1 MTATEEVAREQAAPA
16 YLRHDKSLW
25 RRVLVRTDTAL
36 ALVLVAVIIWAT
48 FTVPYFAQAFTY
60 STLLLNIAPILLM
73 VLPVTLIIMTGE
85 IDLSVGSV
93 LGVSSAVL
101 GLLFQH
107 GVPLAAAA
115 VISVL
120 AGTLIGALN
129 GFMVAVVGLPSLAVT
144 IGTLALFRGVA
155 VGLLGTTAVT
165 GFPSGT
171 ALWLRA
177 NIGGTPI
184 PRVMV
189 GIVVLAV
196 LFGVLLHAT
205 TFGRGI
211 VAIGLSSET
220 ALFSGVAVNRTK
232 LLLFIASGTV
242 AAATGALYTLIYSNA
257 IGSNGIGLEL
267 QVVTAI
273 VLGGVSIWGGR
284 GTLIGAI
291 IGALLIGTLSKAL
304 QLQHVGS
311 DVISVITGGALIL
324 SVVVASIG
332 GFVSRRRRG
341 SASFAKNGG

>member
-1 MTATEEVAREQAAPA
+1 MTATTQAPAPA

-36 ALVLVAVIIWAT
+36 MLSLVAVIIWAT
-48 FTVPYFAQAFTY
+48 YSVPYFAQAFTY

-73 VLPVTLIIMTGE
+73 VLPVTLIIVTDE

-93 LGVSSAVL
+93 LGVSSAIL
-101 GLLFQH
+101 GLLYQH
-107 GVPLAAAA
+107 GAPLAVAAL
-115 VISVL
+115 VSVL
-120 AGTLIGALN
+120 AGALIGAMN

-165 GFPSGT
+165 GFPSAT
-171 ALWLRA
+171 SLWLRA

-184 PRVMV
+184 PRIMV
-189 GIVVLAV
+189 GVVVLA
-196 LFGVLLHAT
+196 LFFGVLLHMT

-211 VAIGLSSET
+211 FAIGLSSEN

-242 AAATGALYTLIYSNA
+242 AAGTGVLYTLLYSNA

-284 GTLIGAI
+284 GTLVGAI
-291 IGALLIGTLSKAL
+291 IGALLIGTLGKAL
-304 QLQHVGS
+304 QLLHVGS

-332 GFVSRRRRG
+332 GIVSRRRR
-341 SASFAKNGG
+341 APTPAAKTGG

>member
-1 MTATEEVAREQAAPA
+1 VTATGQAAPA

-25 RRVLVRTDTAL
+25 RRVLLRTDTAL
-36 ALVLVAVIIWAT
+36 VLALAAVIVWST
-48 FTVPYFAQAFTY
+48 LSVPFFAQAFTY
-60 STLLLNIAPILLM
+60 STLLLNTAPILLM
-73 VLPVTLIIMTGE
+73 VLPVTLIIITGE

-93 LGVSSAVL
+93 LGVASAIL
-101 GLLFQH
+101 GLLVQH
-107 GVPLAAAA
+107 GVPLAGAAL
-115 VISVL
+115 ISVL
-120 AGTLIGALN
+120 AGVLIGALN

-155 VGLLGTTAVT
+155 VGMLGTTAVT
-165 GFPSGT
+165 GFPGGA

-177 NIGGTPI
+177 NVGGTPI
-184 PRVMV
+184 PRVVV
-189 GIVVLAV
+189 GIAILAV
-196 LFGVLLHAT
+196 LFGVVLHAT

-211 VAIGLSSET
+211 YAIGLSSET

-242 AAATGALYTLIYSNA
+242 AAATGVLYTLIYSDA

-284 GTLIGAI
+284 GALVGAI
-291 IGALLIGTLSKAL
+291 VGALLIGTLSKAL
-304 QLQHVGS
+304 QLLHVGS

-332 GFVSRRRRG
+332 GFVSRRRRRP
-341 SASFAKNGG
+341 AATAKNGG

>member
-1 MTATEEVAREQAAPA
+1 M
-16 YLRHDKSLW
+16 
-25 RRVLVRTDTAL
+25 
-36 ALVLVAVIIWAT
+36 
-48 FTVPYFAQAFTY
+48 
-60 STLLLNIAPILLM
+60 
-73 VLPVTLIIMTGE
+73 
-85 IDLSVGSV
+85 
-93 LGVSSAVL
+93 
-101 GLLFQH
+101 
-107 GVPLAAAA
+107 
-115 VISVL
+115 
-120 AGTLIGALN
+120 
-129 GFMVAVVGLPSLAVT
+129 T

-155 VGLLGTTAVT
+155 VGMLGTTAVT
-165 GFPSGT
+165 GFPNGA

-177 NIGGTPI
+177 NIAGTPI
-184 PRVMV
+184 PRITI

-211 VAIGLSSET
+211 FAIGLSSET

-232 LLLFIASGTV
+232 LLLFIASGTL
-242 AAATGALYTLIYSNA
+242 AGATGVLYTLIYSNA

-284 GTLIGAI
+284 GSLIGAI

-304 QLQHVGS
+304 QLLHVGS

-332 GFVSRRRRG
+332 GFVSRRQRG
-341 SASFAKNGG
+341 TTSVAKNGG